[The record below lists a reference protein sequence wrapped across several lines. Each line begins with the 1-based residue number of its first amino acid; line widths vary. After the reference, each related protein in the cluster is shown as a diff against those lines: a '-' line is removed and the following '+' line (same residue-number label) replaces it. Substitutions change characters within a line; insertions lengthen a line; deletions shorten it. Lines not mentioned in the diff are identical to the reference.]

1 MTVAAAPTL
10 RANRDYVLLW
20 LGQTLSLVGSAL
32 GWVAYPLLVL
42 SLTGSAAKAGI
53 VTFANWIPYVI
64 FQLPAGALV
73 DRWNRKATMVVC
85 DALRAAALGSIAV
98 TLPLGH
104 LTLAQ
109 IIVVAFVERTLTIF
123 FSPAEAAALTR
134 IVPPEQLSDAV
145 ARNDAREHTASL
157 LGPPL
162 GGVLFGVARFLP
174 VAVDAASYFISL
186 ASVVALRTPF
196 AAEPVAG
203 RPRLRAE
210 VVEGIRFIWRIPF
223 LRASALQAMGTNVAW
238 TAMTLSMI
246 VVARRHGASGSEVG
260 VMLALLGV
268 GGLLG
273 TAVSGLILRRVPPPV
288 LVIGSVWYWGGLAA
302 LLVTTANP
310 FLLGSIAGAL
320 WLIGPAWNGAV
331 GGLRLR
337 LTPDRLQGRVH
348 AVESLLS
355 FAARPFGLLATGY
368 LLDGIGG
375 RATLGLIAGWMLAI
389 AFVSTLSPSL
399 RRLPTIA

>member
-1 MTVAAAPTL
+1 MSVVAPTL
-10 RANRDYVLLW
+10 RSNRDYVLLW
-20 LGQTLSLVGSAL
+20 VGQTLSLIGSGSA
-32 GWVAYPLLVL
+32 WVAYPLLVL

-53 VTFANWIPYVI
+53 VSFANWLPYLI

-73 DRWNRKATMVVC
+73 DRWDRKATMVVC
-85 DALRAAALGSIAV
+85 DALRAAALASVAIA
-98 TLPLGH
+98 LPLGQ

-109 IIVVAFVERTLTIF
+109 IVVVSFVERTLTIF
-123 FSPAEAAALTR
+123 FSPAEAAALSR
-134 IVPPEQLSDAV
+134 IVPPERLSEAV

-162 GGVLFGVARFLP
+162 GGALFGIARYLP
-174 VAVDAASYFISL
+174 FAVDAVSYFVSL
-186 ASVVALRTPF
+186 ASVAALRTPF
-196 AAEPVAG
+196 AAEPVAA
-203 RPRLRAE
+203 RRRLRVE
-210 VVEGIRFIWRIPF
+210 VVEGITFIWRIPF
-223 LRASALQAMGTNVAW
+223 LRAASLQAMGTNVTW

-246 VVARRHGASGSEVG
+246 VVARRHGASGGEVG
-260 VMLALLGV
+260 VMLALVGI
-268 GGLLG
+268 GGLFG
-273 TAVSGLILRRVPPPV
+273 TAVSGVILRHVPPPV
-288 LVIGSVWYWGGLAA
+288 LVLGSVWYWGGLVA

-337 LTPDRLQGRVH
+337 LTPNRLQGRVH
-348 AVESLLS
+348 AVENLLS

-375 RATLGLIAGWMLAI
+375 RATLGVIAAWTLAI

-399 RRLPTIA
+399 RRLPAIA

>member
-1 MTVAAAPTL
+1 VSVAAATL
-10 RANRDYVLLW
+10 RSNRDYVLLW
-20 LGQTLSLVGSAL
+20 IGQTLSLIGSSSA
-32 GWVAYPLLVL
+32 WVAYPLLVL

-53 VTFANWIPYVI
+53 VSFANWLPYLI

-73 DRWNRKATMVVC
+73 DRWDRKATMIVC
-85 DALRAAALGSIAV
+85 DALRAAALASVAIA
-98 TLPLGH
+98 LPLGQ

-109 IIVVAFVERTLTIF
+109 IVVVSFVERTLTIF
-123 FSPAEAAALTR
+123 FSPAEAAALSR
-134 IVPPEQLSDAV
+134 IVPPERLPEAV

-162 GGVLFGVARFLP
+162 GGALFGVARYLP
-174 VAVDAASYFISL
+174 FAVDAVSYFVSL
-186 ASVVALRTPF
+186 VSVAALRTPF
-196 AAEPVAG
+196 AAEPAAE
-203 RPRLRAE
+203 RLRLRVE

-246 VVARRHGASGSEVG
+246 VVARRSGASGGEIG

-268 GGLLG
+268 GGLVG
-273 TAVSGLILRRVPPPV
+273 TAVSGVILRRVPAPV
-288 LVIGSVWYWGGLAA
+288 LVVGSVWYWGGLAA
-302 LLVTTANP
+302 LLVTTTNP

-337 LTPDRLQGRVH
+337 LTPNRLQGRVH
-348 AVESLLS
+348 AVENLLS

-375 RATLGLIAGWMLAI
+375 RATLALIAGWTLAI

-399 RRLPTIA
+399 RRLPAMA